1 MSEPTPPV
9 RIEIVPGALSAQVT
23 LHDIASQQGPIACW
37 SYVTEGLAA
46 HQQAEIAFTLRR
58 DPGEAS
64 DGFPEEPLRLFAT
77 IYQLAAG
84 GQRVSAG
91 AVIEFGETRFFG
103 HHVLYAP
110 AQPLAGVVLPSP
122 CLAALLITADEL
134 RAARTFGTAR
144 VLARMGQAAFFY
156 PFPPWADRRR
166 RGLALDRTFEAS
178 VLSKIPRAST
188 QNLRA
193 VLHDQRITLSA
204 LRAEQP
210 QWRDRLAQVP
220 AAAPIALLTAIDPAA
235 NGCLTWVP
243 GQKGP
248 EAIVPPGS
256 DGSRMSGCFVVF
268 IADQPSCGGKILED
282 GFAIELTAEAWQA
295 LRAALGDGSDL
306 AIPATGGGM
315 SFALTW
321 RDDADPAVPV
331 PDPAVT
337 PAAEPVTTAA
347 ARLAGKVALGPVRL
361 LTSQDDFAARASAE
375 ELGQFCREL
384 QRCAERVLA
393 DHDGELELRLEV
405 ICRPRSHRVGISHRG
420 EVADETIDRL
430 IDALEQ
436 LPSLAVRGEVSF
448 ETELTIAAAGPRTGF
463 PA

>member
-1 MSEPTPPV
+1 MSEPTLPV
-9 RIEIVPGALSAQVT
+9 RIEIVPGALFAQVT
-23 LHDIASQQGPIACW
+23 LHDVASQQGPIACW
-37 SYVTEGLAA
+37 SYVTDGLAA
-46 HQQAEIAFTLRR
+46 HEQAEIAFTLRR

-64 DGFPEEPLRLFAT
+64 DGFPEDPLQLFAT
-77 IYQLAAG
+77 IYRLAEG
-84 GQRVSAG
+84 GQRVG
-91 AVIEFGETRFFG
+91 PGGVTEFGQTRFFG

-110 AQPLAGVVLPSP
+110 AQPLAGVALPSP

-134 RAARTFGTAR
+134 RATRTFGTAR
-144 VLARMGQAAFFY
+144 VLARLGQAAFFY

-188 QNLRA
+188 QNLHV

-210 QWRDRLAQVP
+210 QWRERLAQIP
-220 AAAPIALLTAIDPAA
+220 AGAPLALLTAIDPTA

-282 GFAIELTAEAWQA
+282 GFAMELTAEAWLA
-295 LRAALGDGSDL
+295 LRTALGDGADL
-306 AIPATGGGM
+306 EIPASGGGM

-321 RDDADPAVPV
+321 RDDPAPAV
-331 PDPAVT
+331 AVLD
-337 PAAEPVTTAA
+337 AATAASVTTAA

-375 ELGQFCREL
+375 QLGQFCREL

-393 DHDGELELRLEV
+393 DHDGKLELRLKV
-405 ICRPRSHRVGISHRG
+405 ICRPRNHRVGISHRG

-436 LPSLAVRGEVSF
+436 VPSLAVRGEISF
-448 ETELTIAAAGPRTGF
+448 ETELTIAAAGPRAGF
-463 PA
+463 PV